1 MPKKASVYISYAR
14 SQKDSAYKKHLLL
27 NLVHHLKEDDIN
39 IEIDFLIKDTCKN
52 FFQWMDNCLDN
63 SDFILLICD
72 EDLYMKYK
80 DPSQDHGLGI
90 AHEMNRIYALH
101 YRKKSDSEKIIPI
114 LLNPEDTKYI
124 PDTFFCINYKI
135 LYDIDGNWQE
145 NEYESLYNI
154 LTHRNGFGEIES
166 SYYSRIHQIFQ
177 TNNYNILQNK
187 NNDLMLLIR
196 ETGHEQNDP
205 TIFYDGNEN
214 AVFVNKYIYI
224 YIYIGLYKSCNKKKF
239 V

>member
-1 MPKKASVYISYAR
+1 MHDHKKIVLT
-14 SQKDSAYKKHLLL
+14 KHLLL

-124 PDTFFCINYKI
+124 PDTFFASTIKY
-135 LYDIDGNWQE
+135 YT
-145 NEYESLYNI
+145 I
-154 LTHRNGFGEIES
+154 LTGIGKKMNMNHCI
-166 SYYSRIHQIFQ
+166 
-177 TNNYNILQNK
+177 
-187 NNDLMLLIR
+187 
-196 ETGHEQNDP
+196 
-205 TIFYDGNEN
+205 
-214 AVFVNKYIYI
+214 IY
-224 YIYIGLYKSCNKKKF
+224 
-239 V
+239 